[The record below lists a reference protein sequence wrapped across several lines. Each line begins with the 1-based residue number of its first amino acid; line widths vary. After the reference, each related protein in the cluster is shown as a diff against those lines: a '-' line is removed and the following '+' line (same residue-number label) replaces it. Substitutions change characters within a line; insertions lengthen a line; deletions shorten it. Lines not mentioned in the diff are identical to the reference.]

1 MSSAKQNCCRAQLS
15 RAQPSPSARAFSR
28 GWKLGAHVVKAER
41 YNPSNSAEPQS
52 LEGCGDA
59 AAGSCDSGPPERLL
73 EAVQPAQ
80 GIQRAQPADT
90 PLHLLSRASLMRS
103 TCATRTPHSRVSG
116 AQACPLGLHPA
127 GWPAASSCGCV
138 AHCQHPMG
146 LCANTALLFPQGCHP
161 SH

>member
-15 RAQPSPSARAFSR
+15 RAQPSPLARAFSR
-28 GWKLGAHVVKAER
+28 GWKLGAHVVRAER

-59 AAGSCDSGPPERLL
+59 AAGSCDSSPPERLL

-80 GIQRAQPADT
+80 GIQRAQSADT
-90 PLHLLSRASLMRS
+90 PLHLLSRASLMLS
-103 TCATRTPHSRVSG
+103 TCATRTPHARVSG
-116 AQACPLGLHPA
+116 AQAHPLGLHPA

-146 LCANTALLFPQGCHP
+146 PCANTALLFPQGCHP